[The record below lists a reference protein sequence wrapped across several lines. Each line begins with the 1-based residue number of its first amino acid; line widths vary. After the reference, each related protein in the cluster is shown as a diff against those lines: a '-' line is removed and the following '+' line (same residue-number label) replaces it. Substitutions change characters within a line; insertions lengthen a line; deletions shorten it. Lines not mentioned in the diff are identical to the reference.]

1 MIYLDNAA
9 TTEIHPYVLS
19 EMMPYLT
26 RDYGNV
32 GGLYELGRRAEKAVR
47 LARQKVARFLNAKP
61 ENIIFTS
68 GGCEANSLAISVANL
83 YTSRL
88 LSDVTGGILTSEIEH
103 DSVLNAAK
111 AYNELWAVHPRQLK
125 TDTSGRVQIGEDSVA
140 YINNSVMVSVMLE
153 NNETGV
159 FNDVYKIAE
168 ICREQDVV
176 FHVDA
181 VQAAG
186 HIVIDVE
193 EIGCDMLSISSH
205 KIHGPKGVGALYVSD
220 RILEKMKPLIYG
232 GANQE
237 FGKRGGTENVAGIV
251 GFGVACERL
260 HHHETETSYLY
271 HLLQDSF
278 INELDANLG
287 YPWSVN
293 GDIDLNLRKTLS
305 ICFPHVDAETLVLL
319 LSNDGICVSA
329 GSACTSHDSKPNHVL
344 KAMGLSDED
353 ARSSIRI
360 SFSEFNTLAEVRGA
374 AKRLAERVS
383 ELREVNNEN

>member
-9 TTEIHPYVLS
+9 TTQIHPYVLS

-26 RDYGNV
+26 EDYGNV
-32 GGLYELGRRAEKAVR
+32 GGLYELGKRAERAVN
-47 LARQKVARFLNAKP
+47 LARQQVARFLDTKP

-68 GGCEANSLAISVANL
+68 GGCEANSIAISVANL
-83 YTSRL
+83 YTHQSQIG
-88 LSDVTGGILTSEIEH
+88 VTGGILTSEIEH
-103 DSVLNAAK
+103 DSILNAAR
-111 AYNELWAVHPRQLK
+111 AYNERWAVCPRQFK
-125 TDTSGRVQIGEDSVA
+125 TDISGRVRIDENVA
-140 YINNSVMVSVMLE
+140 DYIKNSVMVSVMLE

-159 FNDVYKIAE
+159 FNDVSKIAE
-168 ICREQDVV
+168 ICQEQCTV

-186 HIVIDVE
+186 HTIIDVG

-220 RILEKMKPLIYG
+220 SILEKMKPLIHG

-260 HHHETETSYLY
+260 CHRELATSRLY
-271 HLLQDSF
+271 HSLRDSF
-278 INELDANLG
+278 INELDANLSSL
-287 YPWSVN
+287 WSIN
-293 GDIDLNLRKTLS
+293 GDLDWNLGKTLS
-305 ICFPHVDAETLVLL
+305 VCFPNVDAETLILM

-329 GSACTSHDSKPNHVL
+329 GSACTSHESKPSHVL

-360 SFSEFNTLAEVRGA
+360 SFSEFNTEPEVRGA
-374 AKRLAERVS
+374 AKRIAERVL
-383 ELREVNNEN
+383 ELREVKNEN